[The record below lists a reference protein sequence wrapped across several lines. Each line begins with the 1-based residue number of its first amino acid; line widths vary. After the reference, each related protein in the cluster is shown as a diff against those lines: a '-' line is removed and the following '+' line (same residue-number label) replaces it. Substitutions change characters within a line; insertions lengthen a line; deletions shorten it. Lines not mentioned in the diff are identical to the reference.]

1 MSKWLSLFPA
11 LGVGVVVGLFS
22 GLLGIGGGILMV
34 PALVYIWR
42 DAIQDMQMAVAT
54 SLAVMIPS
62 TIAGTIRNHFTY
74 GKVEWHLAVLLAVGA
89 VAGTYFLGVPLAQ
102 IIPSETLKKIFGVVL
117 VVFGLQMAGVG
128 GWLGRLLIK

>member
-1 MSKWLSLFPA
+1 
-11 LGVGVVVGLFS
+11 VGVIVGLFS

-74 GKVEWHLAVLLAVGA
+74 GNVEWHLAVLLAVGA

-102 IIPSETLKKIFGVVL
+102 IIPSETLKRIFGVVM
-117 VVFGLQMAGVG
+117 VIFGLQMAGAG
-128 GWLGRLLIK
+128 EWLGRLLK

>member
-1 MSKWLSLFPA
+1 MSKWLSLLPA
-11 LGVGVVVGLFS
+11 LGVGVIVGLFS
-22 GLLGIGGGILMV
+22 GLFGIGGGILMV

-42 DAIQDMQMAVAT
+42 DAIRDMQMAVAT

-128 GWLGRLLIK
+128 GFLGRLLIK